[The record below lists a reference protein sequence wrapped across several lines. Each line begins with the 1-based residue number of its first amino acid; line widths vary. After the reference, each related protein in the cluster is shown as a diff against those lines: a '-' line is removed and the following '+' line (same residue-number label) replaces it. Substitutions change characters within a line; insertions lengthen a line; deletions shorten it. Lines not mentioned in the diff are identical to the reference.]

1 MPHHDINPPG
11 IRPIL
16 GKAQTRTRH
25 LRLSIERPPTPCD
38 GDIRIASRI
47 SQRRGK
53 PSLAGLRCTAVRIVR
68 NLSITIS
75 KVMVYIWSSV
85 AMLLHEILTGWV
97 SSSCQGRYRAR

>member
-1 MPHHDINPPG
+1 MPHHDIDPPG

-25 LRLSIERPPTPCD
+25 LRLSIERPPTPYD

-53 PSLAGLRCTAVRIVR
+53 PSLAGLGCTAVRIVR
-68 NLSITIS
+68 NLSITVS
-75 KVMVYIWSSV
+75 KVMVYLVIRRHAASRNPHGLV
-85 AMLLHEILTGWV
+85 T
-97 SSSCQGRYRAR
+97 SSCQGRYRAR